1 MNATDTINRVKA
13 VLGLTVS
20 LEQMKLDNGTVIE
33 ADSFEV
39 GQSVFI
45 VTEDEKVALP
55 VGEYELE
62 DGTKLV
68 VEEEGII
75 AQYGDGEVEEV
86 EEEEADEVE
95 AEDEQK
101 EMGYVSKEE
110 FITALEEVIAMI
122 EELKTDKKE
131 MSEET
136 ETEQTE
142 MAEEIVEEVTEEE
155 VELNSQLSEPATEPL
170 KHAPKEESKFTPK
183 FKFNKNTQKSAYD
196 VIVDKINNFKQK

>member
-1 MNATDTINRVKA
+1 MNATETLKRVKA
-13 VLGLTVS
+13 ILGLIVS
-20 LEQMKLDNGTVIE
+20 LEQQKLENGTVIE
-33 ADSFEV
+33 ADKFEA

-86 EEEEADEVE
+86 EEEETEEVE
-95 AEDEQK
+95 AEDKK
-101 EMGYVSKEE
+101 EMAYVSKEE
-110 FITALEEVIAMI
+110 FITALEEIVAMI
-122 EELKTDKKE
+122 EDLKSEKKE
-131 MSEET
+131 MSEE
-136 ETEQTE
+136 
-142 MAEEIVEEVTEEE
+142 IKVTEEE
-155 VELNSQLSEPATEPL
+155 VELNAQLSEPATEPL

-183 FKFNKNTQKSAYD
+183 FKFNKNTNKSAYD
-196 VIVDKINNFKQK
+196 IIVEKINNFNNK

>member
-1 MNATDTINRVKA
+1 MNATETIKRVRA
-13 VLGLTVS
+13 VLGLKVA

-33 ADSFEV
+33 ADSFEA

-68 VEEEGII
+68 IEEEGVI

-86 EEEEADEVE
+86 EEEETEEVD
-95 AEDEQK
+95 AEDK

-122 EELKTDKKE
+122 EELKTDKNE
-131 MSEET
+131 MSEEAP
-136 ETEQTE
+136 TEQTK
-142 MAEEIVEEVTEEE
+142 MAEESVEEVKEEE
-155 VELNSQLSEPATEPL
+155 VELNAQLSEPASEPL

-196 VIVDKINNFKQK
+196 VIVEKINNFKQK

>member
-1 MNATDTINRVKA
+1 MNATETLKRVKA
-13 VLGLTVS
+13 ILGLTVS
-20 LEQMKLDNGTVIE
+20 LEQQKLENGTVIE
-33 ADSFEV
+33 ADKFEA

-86 EEEEADEVE
+86 EEEEAKEVE
-95 AEDEQK
+95 AEDKK
-101 EMGYVSKEE
+101 EMAYVSKEE
-110 FITALEEVIAMI
+110 FITALEEIVAMI
-122 EELKTDKKE
+122 EDLKSEKKE
-131 MSEET
+131 MSEE
-136 ETEQTE
+136 
-142 MAEEIVEEVTEEE
+142 VKVTEEE
-155 VELNSQLSEPATEPL
+155 VELNAQLSEPATEPL

-183 FKFNKNTQKSAYD
+183 FKFNKNINKSAYD
-196 VIVDKINNFKQK
+196 VIVEKINNFNNK

>member
-1 MNATDTINRVKA
+1 MNATETLKRVKA
-13 VLGLTVS
+13 ILGLTVS

-33 ADSFEV
+33 AEKFEA
-39 GQSVFI
+39 GESVFI

-68 VEEEGII
+68 VEEEGVI
-75 AQYGDGEVEEV
+75 AQYGEEVEEV
-86 EEEEADEVE
+86 EEEETEEVE
-95 AEDEQK
+95 AGDEK
-101 EMGYVSKEE
+101 ELAYVSKEE
-110 FITALEEVIAMI
+110 FITALEEIVAMI
-122 EELKTDKKE
+122 EELKDDKKE

-142 MAEEIVEEVTEEE
+142 MSEVEEVEVTDEE
-155 VELNSQLSEPATEPL
+155 VELNAQLSEPATEPL

-183 FKFNKNTQKSAYD
+183 FKFNKNTHKSAYD
-196 VIVDKINNFKQK
+196 VIVEKINNFNNK

>member
-1 MNATDTINRVKA
+1 MNATETLKRVKA
-13 VLGLTVS
+13 ILGLTVS

-33 ADSFEV
+33 AEKFEA
-39 GQSVFI
+39 GESVFI

-68 VEEEGII
+68 VEEEGVI
-75 AQYGDGEVEEV
+75 AQYGEEVEEV
-86 EEEEADEVE
+86 EEEETEEVE
-95 AEDEQK
+95 AEDEK
-101 EMGYVSKEE
+101 ELAYVSKEE
-110 FITALEEVIAMI
+110 FITALEEIVAMI
-122 EELKTDKKE
+122 EELKDDKKE

-142 MAEEIVEEVTEEE
+142 MSEVEEVEVTEEE
-155 VELNSQLSEPATEPL
+155 VELNAQLSEPATEPL

-183 FKFNKNTQKSAYD
+183 FKFNKNTHKSAYD
-196 VIVDKINNFKQK
+196 VIVEKINNFNNK

>member
-68 VEEEGII
+68 VEEEGVI
-75 AQYGDGEVEEV
+75 AQYGDEEVEEV

-142 MAEEIVEEVTEEE
+142 MAEEE

>member
-1 MNATDTINRVKA
+1 MNATETLKRVKA
-13 VLGLTVS
+13 ILGLTVS

-33 ADSFEV
+33 AEKFEA
-39 GQSVFI
+39 GESIFI

-68 VEEEGII
+68 VEEEGVI
-75 AQYGDGEVEEV
+75 AQYGDEEVEEV
-86 EEEEADEVE
+86 EEEETEEVE
-95 AEDEQK
+95 AEDEK
-101 EMGYVSKEE
+101 EMAYVSKEE
-110 FITALEEVIAMI
+110 FITALEEIVAMI
-122 EELKTDKKE
+122 EDLKSDKKE

-142 MAEEIVEEVTEEE
+142 MSEVEEVKETEEE
-155 VELNSQLSEPATEPL
+155 VELNAQLSEPATEPL

-183 FKFNKNTQKSAYD
+183 FKFNKNTHKSAYD
-196 VIVDKINNFKQK
+196 VIVEKINNFNNK

>member
-1 MNATDTINRVKA
+1 MNATETLKRVKA
-13 VLGLTVS
+13 ILGLTVS

-33 ADSFEV
+33 AEKFEA
-39 GQSVFI
+39 GESVFI

-75 AQYGDGEVEEV
+75 AQYGDEVEEV
-86 EEEEADEVE
+86 EEEETEEVE
-95 AEDEQK
+95 AEDEK
-101 EMGYVSKEE
+101 ELAYVSKEE
-110 FITALEEVIAMI
+110 FITALEEIVAMI
-122 EELKTDKKE
+122 EELKDDKKQ

-142 MAEEIVEEVTEEE
+142 MSEVEEVEVTDEE
-155 VELNSQLSEPATEPL
+155 VELNDQLSEPATEPL

-183 FKFNKNTQKSAYD
+183 FKFNKNTHKSAYD
-196 VIVDKINNFKQK
+196 VIVEKINNFNNK